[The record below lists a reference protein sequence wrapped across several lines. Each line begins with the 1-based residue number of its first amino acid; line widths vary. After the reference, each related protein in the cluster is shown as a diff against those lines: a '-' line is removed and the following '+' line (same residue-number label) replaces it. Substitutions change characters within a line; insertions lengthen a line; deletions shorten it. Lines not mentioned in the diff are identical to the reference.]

1 MADPVSWL
9 VIEPG
14 WEVVD
19 AAGEPV
25 GRVLE
30 VLGDKERDIWDG
42 LRVGGG
48 EYVAAERVAEIT
60 TDKRITL
67 KA

>member
-9 VIEPG
+9 MIEPG

-19 AAGEPV
+19 AAGERV
-25 GRVLE
+25 GKVDE
-30 VLGDKERDIWDG
+30 VLGDQERDIWDG
-42 LRVGGG
+42 LRVDG

-60 TDKRITL
+60 TGRIAL
-67 KA
+67 R